1 MNALPSSSDPIIDLD
16 WTSTPDAQ
24 SILAIGYAHHVELLA
39 QQRMTYY
46 DDTPGWGRCHTI
58 DMGRWVKTYTL
69 IPAYEA

>member
-58 DMGRWVKTYTL
+58 DMRRWVKT
-69 IPAYEA
+69 IH